1 MTTIQTLTGRVA
13 TLLSAAAMMFPLSA
27 QAVMYDFGPDCDAGG
42 CGTAT
47 MDISISGNTLT
58 LKLDNTSPTTLDSG
72 SGTNTPGI
80 TGFGFNVADPEPSI
94 SSWSLTAYNTDGSG
108 PVTIGDGDPTDD
120 WVMNTFV
127 GGVSLD
133 FLPTAGDPA
142 QIKGALYNPSATSG
156 FGATPNYETQAIL
169 TINFDSAPV
178 LAEENCRG
186 GVGDCTT
193 FVRMQNV
200 GLNGGGSLK
209 LPGTSTSSS
218 TSTSTSN
225 GVPPSEIPES
235 NILALLGAGLLGGV
249 LARRRLRK

>member
-1 MTTIQTLTGRVA
+1 MTQTLTGRVA
-13 TLLSAAAMMFPLSA
+13 TLLSAAAMMYPLSA
-27 QAVMYDFGPDCDAGG
+27 QAVMYDFGPLCDEGG

-47 MDISISGNTLT
+47 MDISITGNTLT
-58 LKLDNTSPTTLDSG
+58 VKLDNTSPLTLVDG

-80 TGFGFNVADPEPSI
+80 TGFGFNVADPEPGI

-108 PVTIGDGDPTDD
+108 PVTIGDGDPGKD

-133 FLPTAGDPA
+133 FLPTAGKPA
-142 QIKGALYNPSATSG
+142 QIKGALYNPDATSG
-156 FGATPNYETQAIL
+156 FGATPNYETEAVM
-169 TINFDSAPV
+169 TIIFDSAPV

-186 GVGDCTT
+186 GLGDCTT

-200 GLNGGGSLK
+200 GLNGKGSLK
-209 LPGTSTSSS
+209 LPGTSTS
-218 TSTSTSN
+218 TSN
-225 GVPPSEIPES
+225 GGVPPSEIPES
-235 NILALLGAGLLGGV
+235 NIIALLGAGLLGGV